1 MEARK
6 ANARGDSRTN
16 TVTSLTAVKF
26 KQKQYTKNGCKEDTM
41 NKPAKQM
48 TPLLSKL
55 RRSYENHVKSKA
67 DGSKGSHKAQA
78 KAGLSGTKFQND
90 PVKQRRKSYSGPS
103 YTCKKKNFQFG
114 RKFLRSKSWGSRELT
129 SQPQR
134 QADGQI
140 VGDFQCNE
148 NEPKNISNDHENK
161 VNKSVMSLSE
171 PNRVSLYSILRHFEL
186 KALKLQRK
194 PEQKWGIELTEV
206 EEDSSTS
213 QNYTE
218 IKTKARPLLS
228 FNSIT
233 DQSDEI
239 SPLSITHTGLL
250 MTELRESFRKSV
262 KHRKCGIKEPLSVV
276 PREENHQPLHGVR
289 ITGLTEQGV
298 ATREGMLAVDDLIVE
313 VRTVSYS
320 FNFNVQKGKD
330 IFLQKG

>member
-1 MEARK
+1 M
-6 ANARGDSRTN
+6 N
-16 TVTSLTAVKF
+16 TVTSLTPVKF
-26 KQKQYTKNGCKEDTM
+26 KQKEYTKNGCKEDTM

-67 DGSKGSHKAQA
+67 DGSKGSHAQA
-78 KAGLSGTKFQND
+78 KAGLSGVKFQND

-103 YTCKKKNFQFG
+103 YTWKKKNFQFG

-129 SQPQR
+129 SQTQR

-148 NEPKNISNDHENK
+148 NEAKNVSTENK
-161 VNKSVMSLSE
+161 VNKSVMSVSE

-186 KALKLQRK
+186 KALKLHRK
-194 PEQKWGIELTEV
+194 PEQKWGVELTEV
-206 EEDSSTS
+206 GEESSTS

-218 IKTKARPLLS
+218 FKTKARPLLS

-239 SPLSITHTGLL
+239 SPPSITHTGLL
-250 MTELRESFRKSV
+250 MTELRESFRKSM

-276 PREENHQPLHGVR
+276 PREENHQPWHGVC
-289 ITGLTEQGV
+289 ITRLTEQGV
-298 ATREGMLAVDDLIVE
+298 ATRDGMLAVDDLIVE
-313 VRTVSYS
+313 VRVVSYS
-320 FNFNVQKGKD
+320 FNFSVQKEKVT
-330 IFLQKG
+330 FLQRG